1 MDYWNTLIQVEDGQ
15 INTTARDNLSYK
27 TGQTILCLDQHR
39 SKSRPVRAPM
49 SSRHQ
54 LITQLYERYRSVL
67 TSYVQGLLRG
77 VNDDAQD
84 VVQSVFTRLSAL
96 DRPEQV
102 KDPRRYLFRAA
113 RNLVIDNARRRVREY
128 PVFVED
134 SDAEAQDSN
143 SPEQQLL
150 SREELRIL
158 EWSLTRMPR
167 KRRQIFIMTRIQG
180 QSYQEAA
187 LQLGM
192 SNAAV
197 QKNMTRALRDCRRAF
212 EHFMGSRDGALKI
225 LSEEPDND

>member
-1 MDYWNTLIQVEDGQ
+1 
-15 INTTARDNLSYK
+15 
-27 TGQTILCLDQHR
+27 
-39 SKSRPVRAPM
+39 M